1 MAKYLEPLGP
11 VTHKGIDVSR
21 YQGDIDFAR
30 VRKDGISAV
39 YIRSSLGSTYIDPK
53 FEQNARNA
61 QANGLL
67 IGFYHY
73 VTARSTSQAEIQAR
87 FFARTVRNI
96 TFNMRLAMDFESFG
110 GLSKRTLNAVA
121 RTFMDTLAK
130 ESGKELVIYT
140 GAYNARNLWDQSLAK
155 DYPLWVA
162 EYGPKLP
169 EYNSKWPGWVGFQF
183 SNKGSIDGIRGYVDL
198 DQFTDGIL
206 LSNENPDPE
215 EPENPTQ
222 PDQKLIL
229 ITVQPGDT
237 LTSIASKYGT
247 TVSEIVRL
255 NDIKD
260 PNFIRAGEKLYVRV
274 DADHPQAPENTYV
287 VQPGDTLSGIAHR
300 FSTTVDNLVKINN
313 ISNPDRIY
321 PGQVIRLQAE

>member
-1 MAKYLEPLGP
+1 M
-11 VTHKGIDVSR
+11 SR

-73 VTARSTSQAEIQAR
+73 VTALSTSPVESQAR
-87 FFARTVRNI
+87 FCARTVRNN

-121 RTFMDTLAK
+121 RTFMNTLAK

-321 PGQVIRLQAE
+321 PGQIIRLQAE